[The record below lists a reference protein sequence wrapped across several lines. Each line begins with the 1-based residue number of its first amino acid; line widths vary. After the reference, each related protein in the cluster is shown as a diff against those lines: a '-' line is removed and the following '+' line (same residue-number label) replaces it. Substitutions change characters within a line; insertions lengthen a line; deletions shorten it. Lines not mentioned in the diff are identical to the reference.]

1 VAIVTE
7 KKKPDYEYILG
18 KGRDMASDEYP
29 EDKEITV
36 SANELAAGA
45 NRYIGPRA
53 SKAGAGRGKVN
64 PVKGKDFAKG
74 GKVTASRRGDGI
86 AQRGKTKGRMV

>member
-1 VAIVTE
+1 MTE
-7 KKKPDYEYILG
+7 KKKSDYEYILG

-29 EDKEITV
+29 EDKDITV
-36 SANELAAGA
+36 SADELAAGA
-45 NRYIGPRA
+45 NRYVGPRA

-74 GKVTASRRGDGI
+74 GKVSASSRADGI
-86 AQRGKTKGRMV
+86 AQRGRTKGRMV

>member
-1 VAIVTE
+1 MTE
-7 KKKPDYEYILG
+7 KKKSDYEYILG

-29 EDKEITV
+29 EDKDITV
-36 SANELAAGA
+36 PADELAAGA
-45 NRYIGPRA
+45 NRYVGPRA

-74 GKVTASRRGDGI
+74 GVTRADGCI
-86 AQRGKTKGRMV
+86 TKGHTKGRMI

>member
-1 VAIVTE
+1 MAE
-7 KKKPDYEYILG
+7 QKRPKYENILG

-29 EDKEITV
+29 EDKEVTI
-36 SANELAAGA
+36 SSDEILSGA
-45 NRYIGPRA
+45 NRYAGPNA

-74 GKVTASRRGDGI
+74 GAVSASKRADGC

>member
-1 VAIVTE
+1 MTE
-7 KKKPDYEYILG
+7 KKKPDYESILG

-36 SANELAAGA
+36 SADEPAVGA
-45 NRYIGPRA
+45 NRYVGPRA

-74 GKVTASRRGDGI
+74 GKVSASSRADGCCVK
-86 AQRGKTKGRMV
+86 GKTKGRMV

>member
-1 VAIVTE
+1 MTE
-7 KKKPDYEYILG
+7 KKKSDYEYILG

-29 EDKEITV
+29 EDKDITV
-36 SANELAAGA
+36 SADELAAGA
-45 NRYIGPRA
+45 NRYVGPRA

-74 GKVTASRRGDGI
+74 GKVSASSRADGCCTK
-86 AQRGKTKGRMV
+86 GKTKGRMI

>member
-1 VAIVTE
+1 MTE
-7 KKKPDYEYILG
+7 KKKPNYEYILG

-36 SANELAAGA
+36 PADELSAGA
-45 NRYIGPRA
+45 NRYVGPRA

-74 GKVTASRRGDGI
+74 GAVSASKRADGC